1 LILPTEDPVI
11 TADGAKIEQVLINF
25 LNNAVKYSPDAARI
39 EVKVITSEGQAVVSV
54 KDFGIGIP
62 SQHLEDIFNRYF
74 RANPDSSSGGLGLGL
89 YISKEIILRHN
100 GDIGVE
106 SKEGEGSVFYFSLP
120 LPE

>member
-1 LILPTEDPVI
+1 MIVPEEDPII

-25 LNNAVKYSPDAARI
+25 LNNAVKYSPATARI
-39 EVKVITSEGQAVVSV
+39 EVKIITSEGHAIVSV

-62 SQHLEDIFNRYF
+62 SRHLEDIFDRYY

-89 YISKEIILRHN
+89 YISKEIVLRHG
-100 GDIGVE
+100 GDIRVE